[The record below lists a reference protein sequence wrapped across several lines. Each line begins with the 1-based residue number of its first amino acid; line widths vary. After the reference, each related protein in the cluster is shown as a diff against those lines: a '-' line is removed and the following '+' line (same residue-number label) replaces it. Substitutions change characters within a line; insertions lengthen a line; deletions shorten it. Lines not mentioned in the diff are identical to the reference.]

1 MPAWKEREIKRKKKR
16 KMERKG
22 KNRVI
27 KKLTEKTNKLSV
39 LFENLQMKNL
49 GLCSLSSLS

>member
-27 KKLTEKTNKLSV
+27 KKLMEKTNKLSV